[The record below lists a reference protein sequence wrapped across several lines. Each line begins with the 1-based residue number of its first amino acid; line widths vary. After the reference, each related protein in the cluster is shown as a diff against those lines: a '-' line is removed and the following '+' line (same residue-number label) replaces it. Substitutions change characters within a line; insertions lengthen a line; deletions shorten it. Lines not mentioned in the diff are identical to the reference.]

1 MAASI
6 RDVARLAGVSVGTVS
21 NVLNKPDE
29 VSADSIARVQVA
41 IDELGYVRND
51 AARRLRAGVSSTV
64 GFVVLDGQNPFFN
77 EVVRGAEDEASRHG
91 IAILVGNTDED
102 PAREGMY
109 LDLFEE
115 QRVRGVLIAP
125 YGDITRR
132 LTLLRERGIP
142 AVLVDRMNV
151 EGTFSS
157 VATDSVVGGRMAA
170 EHLIES
176 GRRRLAFVG
185 GPFDIRQ
192 VRDRLDGARW
202 AVESSDVD
210 ATIEVVATRA
220 LTVEE
225 GAAAGRRLLERP
237 PHQRPDALFAANDLV
252 ALGLL
257 QGLVVDGSV
266 LVPDQMALIGFD
278 DIAFAA
284 AAAVP
289 ISSVRQP
296 SRAIGATALRVL
308 LEESG
313 DDTLIPRQ
321 TVFRPEL
328 LGAWFRHAPAAL
340 LNQRDSRADPR
351 DGTPRAGSVRP
362 GRAARRQATR
372 RIRRPPPPR
381 LRCAGR
387 PPARR
392 RRPRRRRSRSS
403 R

>member
-1 MAASI
+1 MAVSI
-6 RDVARLAGVSVGTVS
+6 KDVARHAGVSVGTVS

-29 VSADSIARVQVA
+29 VSAESIARVQGA

-77 EVVRGAEDEASRHG
+77 QVVRGAEDEASRHG

-115 QRVRGVLIAP
+115 QSVRGVLIAP

-132 LTLLRERGIP
+132 LTRLRERGIP

-170 EHLIES
+170 EHLIET
-176 GRRRLAFVG
+176 GRRRIAFVG
-185 GPFDIRQ
+185 GPFDMRQ

-202 AVESSDVD
+202 AVEASETD
-210 ATIEVVATRA
+210 AAIEVIATRA

-225 GAAAGRRLLERP
+225 GVAAGRRLLERP
-237 PHQRPDALFAANDLV
+237 AGQRPDALFAANDLV

-257 QGLVVDGSV
+257 QALVVDGAV
-266 LVPDQMALIGFD
+266 LVPDQIALIGFD

-296 SRAIGATALRVL
+296 SRAIGQTALRIL

-328 LGAWFRHAPAAL
+328 VV
-340 LNQRDSRADPR
+340 RAST
-351 DGTPRAGSVRP
+351 GG
-362 GRAARRQATR
+362 
-372 RIRRPPPPR
+372 
-381 LRCAGR
+381 
-387 PPARR
+387 
-392 RRPRRRRSRSS
+392 
-403 R
+403 

>member
-1 MAASI
+1 MAVSI

-29 VSADSIARVQVA
+29 VSAESIARVQEA
-41 IDELGYVRND
+41 IDRLGYVRND

-91 IAILVGNTDED
+91 IAVLVGNTDED

-115 QRVRGVLIAP
+115 QQVRGVLIAP

-132 LTLLRERGIP
+132 LTQLRHRGIP

-151 EGTFSS
+151 DGTFSS
-157 VATDSVVGGRMAA
+157 VATDSVTGGRMAA
-170 EHLIES
+170 EHLLET

-192 VRDRLDGARW
+192 VRERLDGARW
-202 AVESSDVD
+202 AVESSDAD
-210 ATIEVVATRA
+210 AAIEVIATRA

-225 GAAAGRRLLERP
+225 GVLAGRRILERSASD
-237 PHQRPDALFAANDLV
+237 RPDALFAANDLV

-257 QGLVVDGSV
+257 QSLVVDGAV
-266 LVPDQMALIGFD
+266 LVPHQMSLIGFD
-278 DIAFAA
+278 DISFAA

-296 SRAIGATALRVL
+296 SRAIGQTALRML
-308 LEESG
+308 LEESA
-313 DDTLIPRQ
+313 DARVIPRQ

-328 LGAWFRHAPAAL
+328 VVRAST
-340 LNQRDSRADPR
+340 QR
-351 DGTPRAGSVRP
+351 
-362 GRAARRQATR
+362 
-372 RIRRPPPPR
+372 
-381 LRCAGR
+381 
-387 PPARR
+387 
-392 RRPRRRRSRSS
+392 
-403 R
+403 